1 VAGDA
6 GIEVTG
12 LLQSLVGQLDAH
24 WRGQLRPHLEGM
36 TDEEYLWEPAPDCW
50 TIRPHEKGFIADW
63 AWPAP
68 EPAPFTTIAWRLF
81 HMAGPCLDMRTREL
95 FGGETVDW
103 DTYPTPGTVAD
114 CLALLDD
121 GYARWTSAIRALG
134 DERIL
139 EPMGPNAGEYAA
151 EPFLGIVLHNNR
163 ELIHHGA
170 EVALLRDLYRARR

>member
-1 VAGDA
+1 MTGIAGAVVDQ
-6 GIEVTG
+6 I
-12 LLQSLVGQLDAH
+12 DWH
-24 WRGQLRPHLEGM
+24 WRGQLRPRLDGLSD
-36 TDEEYLWEPAPDCW
+36 DEYFWEPAPGCW

-63 AWPAP
+63 QWPP
-68 EPAPFTTIAWRLF
+68 PDPPPFTTIAWRLF
-81 HMAGPCLDMRTREL
+81 HMAGPCLDIRTREL